1 METINVGLIGLGT
14 IGTGVARVF
23 QENSQLITQRLGA
36 RLVLKKIADLDI
48 VTDRG
53 ITLPADILTTEV
65 NEVLDNPEIDIVIEL
80 IGGYEPAKTF
90 ISRALKAGKHVVTAN
105 KALLAKHG
113 DELFQLA
120 EASGADLYY
129 EASVGGGI
137 PIIKVMRE
145 SLTANRITSISGI
158 LNGTCNYILSQM
170 ADEGLDYDDVL
181 AEAQKRGYAEAD
193 PTFDVEGID
202 TAHKLAILAA
212 MAFGTTI
219 NFESVYVEGIAD
231 IQPIDIEF
239 AREFGYKIKL
249 LAIAKKNNGSIEAR
263 VHPTMIPGNHM
274 LAKIDGVYNAVYVNA
289 DMLGP
294 SLYYGQGA
302 GMLPTASAVVADVI
316 DIARNILGNSHH
328 RLPFLGYQAPENNN
342 VSYQSID
349 AINCNYYLRFT
360 ARDQPGVLSKVS
372 GILGDSNISIASVI
386 QKGRN
391 DAGGTV
397 AIVMQTHRACERDL
411 KNALVKIDALEMI
424 EDRTVVIRMETDL

>member
-1 METINVGLIGLGT
+1 MKTINVGLIGLGT

-23 QENSQLITQRLGA
+23 QENSRLIAQRLGA
-36 RLVLKKIADLDI
+36 GLELKKIADLDI
-48 VTDRG
+48 TTDRG
-53 ITLPADILTTEV
+53 ISFPAGILTTDV
-65 NEVLDNPEIDIVIEL
+65 NEVLDNPDIDVVVEL

-120 EASGADLYY
+120 KISGVDLYY

-137 PIIKVMRE
+137 PIIKVLRE
-145 SLTANRITSISGI
+145 ALAANRITAISGI

-170 ADEGLDYDDVL
+170 TDGGRDYDDVL
-181 AEAQKRGYAEAD
+181 AEAQSLGYAEAD

-212 MAFGTTI
+212 MAFGTAI
-219 NFESVYVEGIAD
+219 NFAGVHVEGIAN
-231 IQPIDIEF
+231 IKPVDIEF

-249 LAIAKKNNGSIEAR
+249 LAIAKENQGRIEAR
-263 VHPTMIPGNHM
+263 VHPTMIPENHM

-302 GMLPTASAVVADVI
+302 GMLPTASAVVADLL

-328 RLPFLGYQAPENNN
+328 RLPFLAYQSPDSSKT
-342 VSYQSID
+342 SYQSID
-349 AINCNYYLRFT
+349 AVNCNYYLRFT
-360 ARDQPGVLSKVS
+360 TKDQPGVLSKVA
-372 GILGDSNISIASVI
+372 GILGDSTISIASVI

-391 DAGGTV
+391 EAGGTV
-397 AIVMQTHRACERDL
+397 AIVMQTHQACERDL
-411 KNALVKIDALEMI
+411 RYALEKIDALDI
-424 EDRTVVIRMETDL
+424 IDAQTVVIRMETDL